1 MPINPAIALGVQP
14 LQLADPLSQ
23 YAKFASIQQAQN
35 QNALAQYQLDAARRE
50 QASQN
55 ALNEAY
61 RAAYNPQT
69 GAIDMNRLRQTLST
83 GGFGSKLP
91 GIEKSMA
98 EVETKRAQEAKAKT
112 DLVDAKLK
120 QSRGF
125 LDTIDPADPTAPEKF
140 IAWHEANHRDPV
152 LGPVLA
158 ARGIT
163 ADQSRARIAQAIQQG
178 PQAFTQLLM
187 QAKLGTEK
195 FMEMNKPMTVA
206 PGASVYQPGATEAM
220 FTAPPAPAAPTRL
233 QDRFVPVGKLVFDR
247 QEQRW
252 VTPPQAAIAATQDR
266 AAPAAPAA
274 PAPKPLTAQQETQ
287 RRDKLGKEF
296 KAATNAL
303 QTTQDVLDSI
313 QMVRDAPGLNRATG
327 FTGVYTPSFSEGA
340 AAQAETRFQNLK
352 GKITALGK
360 AQAAASGAI
369 GSIANQ
375 EWKIL
380 ADQIA
385 ALELVKGT
393 GPLLEQL
400 TLVEAQAQ
408 GAMERIRDA
417 YQRQFGEDFERFPQF
432 RDIPQPKSTVKGRK
446 SSGAVTPAAPA
457 TGAFPAPPPA
467 AIDALKRGQ
476 GTDEQF
482 DAVFGPGAAARA
494 RGR

>member
-61 RAAYNPQT
+61 RAAYDPQT

-178 PQAFTQLLM
+178 PQAFAQLLM
-187 QAKLGTEK
+187 QSKLGTEK
-195 FMEMNKPMTVA
+195 FIEMNKPTTQVIDQSGQRQVIQLPGLGGAPTTVGTYA
-206 PGASVYQPGATEAM
+206 AVPLPPDVEAQKARVAKAGATSLNVGLSTERKYSEQFAGNVAKADEA
-220 FTAPPAPAAPTRL
+220 L
-233 QDRFVPVGKLVFDR
+233 L
-247 QEQRW
+247 
-252 VTPPQAAIAATQDR
+252 
-266 AAPAAPAA
+266 
-274 PAPKPLTAQQETQ
+274 
-287 RRDKLGKEF
+287 
-296 KAATNAL
+296 
-303 QTTQDVLDSI
+303 S
-313 QMVRDAPGLNRATG
+313 
-327 FTGVYTPSFSEGA
+327 
-340 AAQAETRFQNLK
+340 AAQNAPSAAENANRILTTL
-352 GKITALGK
+352 ASGK
-360 AQAAASGAI
+360 AI
-369 GSIANQ
+369 
-375 EWKIL
+375 
-380 ADQIA
+380 
-385 ALELVKGT
+385 T
-393 GPLLEQL
+393 GPLADVKLNIARALNVAGADNADMISKTESLVASMAENTLNAIKTSGLGTGQGFTNKDLEFLEKAKSGNINFQPDTIRQL
-400 TLVEAQAQ
+400 AELAHRAAEKTAEKWSNRVKQ
-408 GAMERIRDA
+408 I
-417 YQRQFGEDFERFPQF
+417 
-432 RDIPQPKSTVKGRK
+432 PKSALEGTGVSTEPITVPKRASSVTATARPSGVGPDWTLMQDANGRK
-446 SSGAVTPAAPA
+446 AWVSPDGKQHKEV
-457 TGAFPAPPPA
+457 
-467 AIDALKRGQ
+467 Q
-476 GTDEQF
+476 
-482 DAVFGPGAAARA
+482 
-494 RGR
+494 

>member
-61 RAAYNPQT
+61 RAAYDPQT

-83 GGFGSKLP
+83 GGFGAKLP

-158 ARGIT
+158 ARGVT

-178 PQAFTQLLM
+178 PQAFTQLLT

-195 FMEMNKPMTVA
+195 FMEMNKPTTQVIDQGGQRQVIQLPGLGGAPTTVGTYA
-206 PGASVYQPGATEAM
+206 DVPLPSDVEAQKARIAKESRAQTTVVLPPQEKEERGARGKLLVEQYKGIAETARLAGRTLPALETQERILDSGFKTGFGTEAQKAGASVLAALGVPEANKFATDAQTFLSATQQAVLQRQLEQKGPQTEADAQRITQTGAQ
-220 FTAPPAPAAPTRL
+220 FGNTPAANKFIVSVAKAQLKRDIEQRNFYDAWWKKNSTYDGAEDAWFNGEGGKSLFDRPELKQYAAPAKPA
-233 QDRFVPVGKLVFDR
+233 
-247 QEQRW
+247 
-252 VTPPQAAIAATQDR
+252 
-266 AAPAAPAA
+266 AAPAASPSGVQPYSDAE
-274 PAPKPLTAQQETQ
+274 KE
-287 RRDKLGKEF
+287 RR
-296 KAATNAL
+296 
-303 QTTQDVLDSI
+303 
-313 QMVRDAPGLNRATG
+313 
-327 FTGVYTPSFSEGA
+327 Y
-340 AAQAETRFQNLK
+340 
-352 GKITALGK
+352 
-360 AQAAASGAI
+360 
-369 GSIANQ
+369 Q
-375 EWKIL
+375 EWK
-380 ADQIA
+380 
-385 ALELVKGT
+385 
-393 GPLLEQL
+393 
-400 TLVEAQAQ
+400 
-408 GAMERIRDA
+408 
-417 YQRQFGEDFERFPQF
+417 
-432 RDIPQPKSTVKGRK
+432 RK
-446 SSGAVTPAAPA
+446 Q
-457 TGAFPAPPPA
+457 
-467 AIDALKRGQ
+467 Q
-476 GTDEQF
+476 GT
-482 DAVFGPGAAARA
+482 P
-494 RGR
+494 